1 MNYCLSMP
9 QPSACK
15 MGVFVTFSCAA
26 DINMGKNAC
35 GGTGVMEVLWTGK
48 LLGQNLQAA
57 WPWSWWMFQWWG
69 QTLQVKGRMS
79 AAFWPSPE
87 PLPLGWCSPALL
99 CLLDLL
105 LCLGRKGPDVSSSKN
120 LSEMTQMCSW
130 ALPTCCSPN
139 VLACLILPCMSAA
152 AGRRR
157 RGPSSPRLFLCRSQA
172 GLDRIAAALTGVKA
186 TWKLHI
192 LGQAPWMGWTWGYGL
207 TPNPNDL
214 KERGLSPLSQSWSYA
229 P

>member
-1 MNYCLSMP
+1 MPVVILEWWRFFELENYWAKIYSQPGHGADGCFSGGDRLCKERGGCL
-9 QPSACK
+9 QPFGPALNHCHSA
-15 MGVFVTFSCAA
+15 GS
-26 DINMGKNAC
+26 
-35 GGTGVMEVLWTGK
+35 L
-48 LLGQNLQAA
+48 
-57 WPWSWWMFQWWG
+57 
-69 QTLQVKGRMS
+69 R
-79 AAFWPSPE
+79 
-87 PLPLGWCSPALL
+87 ALL

-152 AGRRR
+152 AGKRR
-157 RGPSSPRLFLCRSQA
+157 RGPSSPHLFLCRSQT
-172 GLDRIAAALTGVKA
+172 GLDRIATALTGVKA

-207 TPNPNDL
+207 TPNPHDL
-214 KERGLSPLSQSWSYA
+214 KEHGLSPLSQSWSYA